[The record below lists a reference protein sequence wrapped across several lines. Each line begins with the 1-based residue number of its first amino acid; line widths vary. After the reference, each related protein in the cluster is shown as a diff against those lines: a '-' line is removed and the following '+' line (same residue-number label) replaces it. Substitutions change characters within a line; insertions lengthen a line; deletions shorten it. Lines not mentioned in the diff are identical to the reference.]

1 MTRPLTATYRVQLN
15 AAFTFARAREI
26 VPYLDELGISHLYC
40 SPILVARRGSRHGY
54 DVVDPTRLNPEL
66 GNESEFRDLAD
77 ALHERGMGLIV
88 DVVPNHMG
96 IGAENPFWDDVLEHG
111 ERSRFAR
118 WFDIDWDGSNGGGDD
133 GRVVL
138 PLLGDELDQ
147 VIERGELALKQSAS
161 GQLRL
166 GYFDHS
172 FPLDP
177 TTLPPE
183 LQLIEL
189 DPGVRQEA
197 LAAFAGEQGRSRI
210 RELAESQHYRLCGFK
225 AHAAEINY
233 RHFFDVPDLAAL
245 RMEDPEVFAETH
257 ALIQRI
263 LRDGLIDGLRIDHV
277 DGLSDPEG
285 YLERLNWMGDGRLAV
300 GDNTGALVVAE
311 PILTPIVHRRSRTV
325 DRPVFVEKILATDE
339 ELPQSWPVDGT
350 TGYEFLNDA
359 EDLFLHPQGAEDIEL
374 FYRRMRRLPQ
384 GTSFGDIARVAKRA
398 VLTGPLRG
406 DLDRLAELA
415 EHLAAAAKGPF
426 DRKQLANAIADFIAC
441 LPAYRTYLRRTGTV
455 GDADRRVIERA
466 LEEVRTHAPESYDA
480 ASFLTN
486 LMLGR
491 ADEGGMD
498 PRLEFAQRLQQ
509 LSGPAAAKGVEDT
522 ALYVYLPLV
531 SRNEV
536 GGAPDRTLGNAGD
549 RFHRGNARRAE
560 RWPRNLLCT
569 TTHDTKR
576 SADVRSRLDVL
587 SEVPSDWERSVRR
600 WRRLNARH
608 RGTVRGRLA
617 PDTNSE
623 YLLYQTLLAI
633 WPAPRSGRRSDD
645 LPDRAWRES
654 ARERL
659 EQYMVKAAREAKLRT
674 SWTTPDAAYEGALR
688 SFVRAILTPSEDA
701 PFLADVA
708 RLVSQIAAPGAWNAL
723 SRLVLHL
730 SAPGIP
736 DIYQGDE
743 LWNFVLVDPDNR
755 RAVDYESRSSVLSSL
770 RDVNVLSVGRVD
782 PFDPRTKLL
791 ITHRLLNARRG
802 HPDLFSAGTYTPLTA
817 TGLRAS
823 HVVAFLRSNDRQHA
837 LCIAARLMCDVEE
850 SRGFEAWWG
859 DTTLQLPSDVV
870 ESDRLWRSVV
880 DERELRVANALP
892 LGRALAQFPGAL
904 LVTA

>member
-66 GNESEFRDLAD
+66 GSETDFRALAD
-77 ALHERGMGLIV
+77 ALHERGMGLVV

-118 WFDIDWDGSNGGGDD
+118 WFDIDWDGSNGGGDE

-138 PLLGDELDQ
+138 PILGDELDQ

-161 GQLRL
+161 GQVRL
-166 GYFDHS
+166 NYFEHS

-177 TTLPPE
+177 TSLPPE

-189 DPGVRQEA
+189 DPGVGQEA
-197 LAAFAGEQGRSRI
+197 LAAFTGEHGRSRI
-210 RELAESQHYRLCGFK
+210 QELVDSQHYRLCGFK
-225 AHAAEINY
+225 THVAEINY

-245 RMEDPEVFAETH
+245 RMEDPDVFEETH
-257 ALIQRI
+257 ALIRRF
-263 LRDGLIDGLRIDHV
+263 LREGLIDGLRIDHV
-277 DGLSDPEG
+277 DGLRDPQA
-285 YLERLNWMGDGRLAV
+285 YLEKLTDG
-300 GDNTGALVVAE
+300 TSS
-311 PILTPIVHRRSRTV
+311 I
-325 DRPVFVEKILATDE
+325 FVEKILATDE
-339 ELPQSWPVDGT
+339 ELPPSWPVDGT
-350 TGYEFLNDA
+350 TGYEFLNDV
-359 EDLFLHPQGAEDIEL
+359 EDLFLDPEGASTIET
-374 FYRRMRRLPQ
+374 FYRRMRRLSAQ
-384 GTSFGDIARVAKRA
+384 GTFADIARSAKRA

-415 EHLAAAAKGPF
+415 EALAMAAKAPF

-441 LPAYRTYLRRTGTV
+441 LPVYRTYLRRTDAV
-455 GDADRRVIERA
+455 LDADRAVIERT
-466 LEEVRTHAPESYDA
+466 LEAVRMHAPQSYDA

-491 ADEGGMD
+491 TDEGGMD
-498 PRLEFAQRLQQ
+498 RRLEFVQRLQQ

-522 ALYVYLPLV
+522 ALYVYVPLV
-531 SRNEV
+531 SRNDV
-536 GGAPDRTLGNAGD
+536 GGAPDRTLADAGD
-549 RFHRGNARRAE
+549 RFHRGNLRRVE
-560 RWPRNLLCT
+560 HWPRNLLCT

-576 SADVRSRLDVL
+576 SADLRSRLNVL
-587 SEVPSDWERSVRR
+587 SEVPADWERSVRR

-617 PDTNSE
+617 PDTNTE

-659 EQYMVKAAREAKLRT
+659 EQYIIKAAREAKLRT
-674 SWTTPDAAYEGALR
+674 TWTTPDAAYENALR
-688 SFVRAILTPSEDA
+688 TFVRAILTPSEDA

-708 RLVSQIAAPGAWNAL
+708 RLVSRIAAPGAWNAL

-730 SAPGIP
+730 TAPGTP

-755 RAVDYESRSSVLSSL
+755 RPVDYDARRAALSSL
-770 RDVNVLSVGRVD
+770 RNTNPRGAGRVD

-791 ITHRLLNARRG
+791 IVQRLLNVRRA
-802 HPDLFSAGTYTPLTA
+802 HADLFASGTYTPLTA
-817 TGLRAS
+817 TGSRAS
-823 HVVAFLRSNDRQHA
+823 HVVAFLRSNKRQHA
-837 LCIAARLMCDVEE
+837 LCIASRLMCDVEE
-850 SRGFEAWWG
+850 SGGFEVWWG
-859 DTTLQLPSDVV
+859 DTALQLPSDV
-870 ESDRLWRSVV
+870 ETDRTWRSVV
-880 DERELRVANALP
+880 DERELRLANALP